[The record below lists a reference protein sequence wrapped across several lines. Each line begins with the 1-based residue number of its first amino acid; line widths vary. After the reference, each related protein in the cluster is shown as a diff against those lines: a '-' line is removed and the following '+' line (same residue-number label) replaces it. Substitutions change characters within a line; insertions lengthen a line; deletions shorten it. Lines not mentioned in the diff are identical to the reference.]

1 MDSEGLIHRKLSV
14 DGIDPDL
21 FLQFKLC
28 LLQQSMTM
36 REAIIE
42 YIEAFV
48 RSAQAD
54 AKKKGVR

>member
-1 MDSEGLIHRKLSV
+1 MDTEGLIHRKLSV

-21 FLQFKLC
+21 FFQFKLC

-36 REAIIE
+36 REAIIG

-48 RSAQAD
+48 ESARAD
-54 AKKKGVR
+54 AKKKRVR

>member
-1 MDSEGLIHRKLSV
+1 MNSEGLIHRKLSV

-21 FLQFKLC
+21 YVQFKLS

-36 REAIIE
+36 REAIIS

-48 RSAQAD
+48 ESALAD
-54 AKKKGVR
+54 AKKKKAR